1 MKRTVGL
8 GFFAIFAAS
17 LLFSTSYYVLEVRGG
32 SRIYALDRPV
42 RKGPVVLFH
51 RYPDGDYMSLQA
63 GEVEKVAALEEP
75 PQPDRLAPGQTV
87 FVGPALEGPGYQAP
101 PTKTAESAPAAP
113 TWDSSYGYS
122 GWYWGGGGYF
132 PPSAPRP
139 PQPAPPSRIGPN
151 GFPIL
156 APPGSP
162 GSTPPP
168 IGPNGFP
175 VLSPRP
181 PSVLPH

>member
-8 GFFAIFAAS
+8 GVFAIFTAS
-17 LLFSTSYYVLEVRGG
+17 LLFSTSYYVLEIRGG

-63 GEVEKVAALEEP
+63 GEVERVASLEEP
-75 PQPDRLAPGQTV
+75 PQPDRLAPGQAV
-87 FVGPALEGPGYQAP
+87 FIGPALEGPGYQAP
-101 PTKTAESAPAAP
+101 PTVQAAP
-113 TWDSSYGYS
+113 TSDYGYGYDYGYS
-122 GWYWGGGGYF
+122 GGYWGGGYF
-132 PPSAPRP
+132 PPSRPRP
-139 PQPAPPSRIGPN
+139 PQPVPPSRIGPN

-162 GSTPPP
+162 GSTPPA

-175 VLSPRP
+175 ILSPRP